1 MKYHLQRNPGDR
13 VMGKNDLSFLLYVIK
28 SRQLPDLKN
37 REGHHKFTFV
47 FYSMYYRKKKKKKSN
62 IVIEFMSESE
72 DSSSLDQFTGQL

>member
-1 MKYHLQRNPGDR
+1 
-13 VMGKNDLSFLLYVIK
+13 MGKNDLSFLLYVIK

-47 FYSMYYRKKKKKKSN
+47 FYSMYYREKKKKKSN